1 MKIYL
6 FGPMRGLPDWNFP
19 AFDAARERLEKLG
32 HEVFCPARLFRAMP
46 YVREDTQDRRHLV
59 HVISQD
65 LLCIQAADGLA
76 GLPGWED
83 SAGSTVEV
91 SMALFLGLPI
101 FCAVNLHE
109 IRVAPKPWGLYY
121 DSYGPRPKEGGR
133 RLDVPEGTRRE
144 CRMLKIEDEE

>member
-32 HEVFCPARLFRAMP
+32 HEVFCPASLFRAMP
-46 YVREDTQDRRHLV
+46 YVREESQDRRHLV

-91 SMALFLGLPI
+91 SMALFLNLPI
-101 FCAVNLHE
+101 FCAVKLHE
-109 IRVAPKPWGLYY
+109 LEIIRNPWYARYCDCPPYPKP
-121 DSYGPRPKEGGR
+121 RGR
-133 RLDVPEGTRRE
+133 RLDSPERTRLE
-144 CRMLKIEDEE
+144 CRMLKIEE